1 MRYTLSEMGSWPSAA
16 RNSLKVDGKGKQ
28 RKRLFGDN
36 VMLDVKSSAPVVS
49 KVTSARIIWARL
61 LSVSPSTI
69 VGSEKPIPAIVRT
82 YVS

>member
-1 MRYTLSEMGSWPSAA
+1 M
-16 RNSLKVDGKGKQ
+16 DGKGKQ

-36 VMLDVKSSAPVVS
+36 VMPDLRLSASAVS
-49 KVTSARIIWARL
+49 KVTHRHFRRMWVGL

-82 YVS
+82 EVS